1 MTLEEF
7 TQKLPDCVRKPTELE
22 YELIKI
28 VYDHHPAITS
38 MKGVSQIVEL
48 YSQFGMRVI
57 CDMQETARRNM
68 EIDDEI
74 DKLNER
80 LAELKDEK
88 KELAMK

>member
-7 TQKLPDCVRKPTELE
+7 TQKLPDCVKKPTEQD
-22 YELIKI
+22 YELIKM
-28 VYDHHPAITS
+28 VYNHHPAITS
-38 MKGVSQIVEL
+38 MRGVSQIIEL

-74 DKLNER
+74 CKLNER
-80 LAELKDEK
+80 LAELEDER
-88 KELAMK
+88 KELAMR